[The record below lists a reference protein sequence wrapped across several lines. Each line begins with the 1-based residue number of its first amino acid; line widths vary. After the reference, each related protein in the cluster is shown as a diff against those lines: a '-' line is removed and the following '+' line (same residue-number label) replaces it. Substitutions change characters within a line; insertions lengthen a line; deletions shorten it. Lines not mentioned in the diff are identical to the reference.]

1 MKNYISTAD
10 LVIWIV
16 LIVARLILCFSILKT
31 RLNHRVLWFSAYV
44 FASSIESVLLFAIA
58 FSASYAVY
66 YHVFYVTSNTISA
79 LAFLTL
85 IECGRRVL
93 PGLDL
98 PQKEKAVGL
107 LFAALIAVLIFASL
121 WPMRYVEKRID
132 LGAYLAIAVTFIF
145 IAAYSRYLGLYWSRL
160 IAGISFSLGLL
171 YLIQGTTRAITD
183 HFLSAPIL
191 LIREINQIANVLAV
205 IAWIVVVLSPWGER
219 KMTETDL
226 QKIELAFTRAK
237 AGLDA
242 ERVEIA

>member
-1 MKNYISTAD
+1 MKSYISTAD
-10 LVIWIV
+10 LVIWIA
-16 LIVARLILCFSILKT
+16 LIVSRLVLCFLILKKRLYERMPCFSLYC
-31 RLNHRVLWFSAYV
+31 FSSA
-44 FASSIESVLLFAIA
+44 FLSTLLLGIA
-58 FSASYAVY
+58 FSASYTAY
-66 YHVFYVTSNTISA
+66 YYIFSVTNPVGSL

-85 IECGRRVL
+85 IECGRRVI

-98 PQKEKAVGL
+98 PQKEKAIGL
-107 LFAALIAVLIFASL
+107 LFAALMAVVIFASL

-160 IAGISFSLGLL
+160 IVGISFSLGLL

-191 LIREINQIANVLAV
+191 LIRQINQIANVLAV

-219 KMTETDL
+219 KMTEADL
-226 QKIELAFTRAK
+226 QKIELAFTKAE